1 MWESWDMSD
10 ATRTPPV
17 RGHRELR
24 NFKQPNVQF
33 LWEWDV
39 NSSSHTSR
47 GCTNKPF
54 VPDGSLPCG
63 NHGTCQ
69 TQLVHLL
76 YEATG
81 SFEISNSHG
90 SYMYKFHIPGG
101 VRTSRLCQMVAFQF
115 CQTQHTSCTRPQGA
129 SKFQTAQCTV
139 PMGVV
144 NYQFSYFPG
153 CTNKPFVPDGSLPC
167 GNHGTCQTQLVHL
180 LYEATGSFEISNSQ
194 MYSSYGSGM

>member
-1 MWESWDMSD
+1 MVAFHVGIMGHVRRNSYTSCTRGATGSYTEILPGGVRTAQMVPSMWESWDMSD

-17 RGHRELR
+17 RGPRELR
-24 NFKQPNVQF
+24 NFTQPTVQF
-33 LWEWDV
+33 LVLILILPGDV
-39 NSSSHTSR
+39 NSSR

-81 SFEISNSHG
+81 SFEISHS
-90 SYMYKFHIPGG
+90 P
-101 VRTSRLCQMVAFQF
+101 
-115 CQTQHTSCTRPQGA
+115 
-129 SKFQTAQCTV
+129 
-139 PMGVV
+139 
-144 NYQFSYFPG
+144 
-153 CTNKPFVPDGSLPC
+153 
-167 GNHGTCQTQLVHL
+167 
-180 LYEATGSFEISNSQ
+180 

>member
-47 GCTNKPF
+47 G
-54 VPDGSLPCG
+54 
-63 NHGTCQ
+63 
-69 TQLVHLL
+69 
-76 YEATG
+76 
-81 SFEISNSHG
+81 
-90 SYMYKFHIPGG
+90 
-101 VRTSRLCQMVAFQF
+101 VRTSRLCQMVAF
-115 CQTQHTSCTRPQGA
+115 HVGIMGHVRRNSYTSCTRPQGA
-129 SKFQTAQCTV
+129 SKFQTAKCTV
-139 PMGVV
+139 PMGVGCE
-144 NYQFSYFPG
+144 FSSHTSRG

>member
-17 RGHRELR
+17 RGHRELRNFKQPNVQFLWEWDVNSSSHTSRGVRTSRLCQMVAFHVGIMGHVRRNSYTSCTRPQGAR

-81 SFEISNSHG
+81 SFEISNS
-90 SYMYKFHIPGG
+90 P
-101 VRTSRLCQMVAFQF
+101 
-115 CQTQHTSCTRPQGA
+115 
-129 SKFQTAQCTV
+129 
-139 PMGVV
+139 
-144 NYQFSYFPG
+144 
-153 CTNKPFVPDGSLPC
+153 
-167 GNHGTCQTQLVHL
+167 
-180 LYEATGSFEISNSQ
+180 